1 MNRMIF
7 LCVIIIG
14 FIYANQSKSCE
25 TSPAPIPSP
34 TETPLLTL
42 QLVRGD

>member
-14 FIYANQSKSCE
+14 FIYANQSKSCP
-25 TSPAPIPSP
+25 PAPTPTPSP
-34 TETPLLTL
+34 TETPILGL
-42 QLVRGD
+42 QLQL

>member
-14 FIYANQSKSCE
+14 FIYANQSKSC
-25 TSPAPIPSP
+25 TSAPTPTPSP
-34 TETPLLTL
+34 SETPILGL
-42 QLVRGD
+42 QLRGD